1 MNPKDRKPSGK
12 LSPIDPPREKKA
24 LFLFPDLSDT
34 AASRERVGKYLNAE
48 THPVH
53 VEGDG
58 EQRRLVTRGG
68 TDVREHVRNT
78 NGHVF
83 YEAHGG
89 SSRQF
94 KNPDGTKQRTLEFA
108 DQHGQQHFYGQ
119 DKASTTLANSLAE
132 TRSVTLFAC
141 KYGLGKGSALQQT
154 QEKMASQHPGTGTL
168 PSIFAPKV
176 NFLRQTLPGP
186 GIDPPPG
193 TLKKI
198 PVKERGRTT
207 MMHANNQELHDLVGN
222 PKFWAKDQQ
231 GGTQLP
237 VISETTKRVA
247 KTDTNA
253 VAKRNK
259 TPWRI

>member
-1 MNPKDRKPSGK
+1 MNPKDRKPTGK
-12 LSPIDPPREKKA
+12 LPPIEKPRAEKA

-34 AASRERVGKYLNAE
+34 APSRERVGKYLNAE
-48 THPVH
+48 THPVR

-89 SSRQF
+89 TSQI

-108 DQHGQQHFYGQ
+108 DQQGKQRFYGQ
-119 DKASTTLANSLAE
+119 EKASTTLANSLAE

-154 QEKMASQHPGTGTL
+154 QEKIAAQHPEAEQL
-168 PSIFAPKV
+168 PSLFAPKV

-186 GIDPPPG
+186 GIDPPRS

-222 PKFWAKDQQ
+222 PQFWARDQH

-237 VISETTKRVA
+237 VISETAKRVA
-247 KTDTNA
+247 KTGSKPVTTSS
-253 VAKRNK
+253 KP
-259 TPWRI
+259 PWHI